1 MTGDA
6 PENRPNQGC
15 AKKSK
20 PVQPESAKKRTKF
33 EVRVGSSAQFEIH
46 YAGVFGTM
54 PTEGS

>member
-6 PENRPNQGC
+6 PEHHPNQGC

-20 PVQPESAKKRTKF
+20 PLQPESEKNRSKL

-54 PTEGS
+54 PT

>member
-6 PENRPNQGC
+6 PEHRPNQGC

-20 PVQPESAKKRTKF
+20 PLQPESEKNRSKF
-33 EVRVGSSAQFEIH
+33 EVWVGSSAQFEIH